1 MRTTL
6 SVMFCKIFRLLG
18 GKHKWILVR
27 KMQSADDAI
36 QGGFVDKGST
46 VRALT
51 IVGPGWQRTGDTR
64 SADGMVC
71 IRCDAVTF
79 WDELSFEDYLV
90 WKGNEGL

>member
-1 MRTTL
+1 MLTTFN
-6 SVMFCKIFRLLG
+6 VIFCKIFRFFG

-27 KMQSADDAI
+27 KMESGDDAT
-36 QGGFVDKGST
+36 QGGFVDKGPT

-51 IVGPGWQRTGDTR
+51 IVGPGWQRTADTR

-79 WDELSFEDYLV
+79 WDDLSYGDYLDWRKNSV
-90 WKGNEGL
+90 